1 METDLKGRVAVVT
14 GGSRG
19 IGAESARRLAAA
31 GAAVVVSGRDR
42 EEIEKVTGSI
52 ERAGGRA
59 IAVTADVTR
68 SEDLER
74 LRSET
79 EAALGA
85 PDILLAFA
93 GSGSEL
99 RPLIDT
105 TEAEW
110 RRVVET
116 NLTATFLTLR
126 TFVPGMMERGR
137 GAVVSMSSTA
147 GRQPGGASLPYSAA
161 KAGIIMLTRQL
172 ALEAAPRGV
181 RINCLAPSMIVTER
195 IERLVPAE
203 QRARIAEQFPLRR
216 LGTPSDVAEAVLFL
230 VSDRSDWIT
239 GATLDIT
246 GGRVTA

>member
-137 GAVVSMSSTA
+137 G
-147 GRQPGGASLPYSAA
+147 
-161 KAGIIMLTRQL
+161 
-172 ALEAAPRGV
+172 
-181 RINCLAPSMIVTER
+181 
-195 IERLVPAE
+195 
-203 QRARIAEQFPLRR
+203 
-216 LGTPSDVAEAVLFL
+216 
-230 VSDRSDWIT
+230 
-239 GATLDIT
+239 
-246 GGRVTA
+246 